1 MRIRDSGIYV
11 GAKGSCV
18 KKKAFEFLLESLL
31 YFMPA
36 RIIGVAFCRTGRC
49 FERIIVR
56 AVGLFCFLFSSLII
70 L

>member
-1 MRIRDSGIYV
+1 MWTGDSGIYASIKSSGV
-11 GAKGSCV
+11 IR
-18 KKKAFEFLLESLL
+18 KAFEFLLESLL

-49 FERIIVR
+49 FERITVR
-56 AVGLFCFLFSSLII
+56 AVGLFCFLSLSLVI